1 MLNRAIEI
9 ANRAHKGQVDKAG
22 APYILHPLR
31 VMMTQENEIERIC
44 AVLHDVVEDSD
55 ITLDDIREEGFSEE
69 VVEVLDCLT
78 KRAGESYNNFIGR
91 ILGNETACRVKLADL
106 CDNMDITRIKN
117 PTDMD
122 TERIEKYQE
131 AADRILDA
139 LPIAENI
146 ENARVIEINGC
157 VSIQPYLSHD
167 EFLNRCIRFV
177 EMNGW
182 FFGGGTED
190 VTDTAD
196 R

>member
-1 MLNRAIEI
+1 
-9 ANRAHKGQVDKAG
+9 
-22 APYILHPLR
+22 
-31 VMMTQENEIERIC
+31 
-44 AVLHDVVEDSD
+44 
-55 ITLDDIREEGFSEE
+55 
-69 VVEVLDCLT
+69 
-78 KRAGESYNNFIGR
+78 
-91 ILGNETACRVKLADL
+91 
-106 CDNMDITRIKN
+106 MDITRIKN
-117 PTDMD
+117 PTDKD

-131 AADRILDA
+131 AADRISDA
-139 LPIAENI
+139 LPMAENI

-167 EFLNRCIRFV
+167 EFLNRFIRFV